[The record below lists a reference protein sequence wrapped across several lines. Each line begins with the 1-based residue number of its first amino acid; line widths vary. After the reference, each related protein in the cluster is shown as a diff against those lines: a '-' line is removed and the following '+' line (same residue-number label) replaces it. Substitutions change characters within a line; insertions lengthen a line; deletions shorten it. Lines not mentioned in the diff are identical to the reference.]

1 MHLFKKYDNI
11 FLVIK
16 MKSPFD
22 GISELQKHKLIKLLK
37 THTYIFNKN
46 EEILPTSK
54 NENIIC
60 ILLEGKAHIVNI
72 SYNGEEYIS
81 EKLEKESVF
90 GTNISGIDYNE
101 YQIRAV
107 EPSKVLVI
115 QYKQLLDSENIDHKY
130 YNIFLNNL
138 FMIITKKLGENNNRI
153 KILTRKSI
161 REKLLAFFEN
171 EYKISRSKYI
181 YLKTSFKDLADY
193 LSVNKS
199 AMHREL
205 RNLKD
210 ENFIK
215 VDGKRITLLY
225 TPNIM

>member
-1 MHLFKKYDNI
+1 MHLFEKYDNI

>member
-1 MHLFKKYDNI
+1 MHLFEKYDNI

-181 YLKTSFKDLADY
+181 YLETSFKDLADY

-205 RNLKD
+205 KNLKD
-210 ENFIK
+210 EKFIK

>member
-1 MHLFKKYDNI
+1 MNG
-11 FLVIK
+11 
-16 MKSPFD
+16 PFD
-22 GISELQKHKLIKLLK
+22 GISELQKHKLMKLLK

-46 EEILPTSK
+46 EEILSTSK

-60 ILLEGKAHIVNI
+60 ILLEGTAHIVNI

-81 EKLEKESVF
+81 EKLEKDSVF

-107 EPSKVLVI
+107 EPCKVLVI
-115 QYKQLLDSENIDHKY
+115 QYKELVSAENVEHRY

-138 FMIITKKLGENNNRI
+138 FTIITKKLGENNNRI

-171 EYKISRSKYI
+171 EYRITRSKYI
-181 YLKTSFKDLADY
+181 YLPSSFKDLADY

-205 RNLKD
+205 KNLKD
-210 ENFIK
+210 EKFIK

-225 TPNIM
+225 TPSIM

>member
-16 MKSPFD
+16 MKGPFD
-22 GISELQKHKLIKLLK
+22 GISELQKNKLIKLLK
-37 THTYIFNKN
+37 THTYTFNKN
-46 EEILPTSK
+46 EEILSTSK

-60 ILLEGKAHIVNI
+60 IMLEGHANIVNI

-81 EKLEKESVF
+81 EKLDENSVF

-101 YQIRAV
+101 FQIRAT
-107 EPSKVLVI
+107 EASKVLVI
-115 QYKQLLDSENIDHKY
+115 QFKQLMDPENVNHKY
-130 YNIFLNNL
+130 YNIFANNL
-138 FMIITKKLGENNNRI
+138 LSIITKKLGDNNNRI

-171 EYKISRSKYI
+171 EYKINRSKYI
-181 YLKTSFKDLADY
+181 YLPSSFKDLADY

-199 AMHREL
+199 AMFREL

-210 ENFIK
+210 EKFVK